1 MQHTFLD
8 MPAELQRLFAGDV
21 FDQVMQLQG
30 DVFRDVRGRKTIRVD
45 LAGASYFIKQHYGV
59 GWGEVLKNLFS
70 FRLPIVSAR
79 TEWRAIQRLDAL
91 GIPTTPAVAYG
102 ERGLNPVTRRSFIIT
117 RDLGDIVSLE
127 DFCRD
132 WPQSP
137 PPLKLKRQLL
147 AEVARIARTLHDN
160 GLNHRDFYICH
171 FCLDKKGLESGDI
184 HLYLIDLHRVG
195 IRHKIRTSARMKD
208 MAALYFSALDIG
220 LNLRDCLRFLRLYR
234 GRRLR
239 LILGEEAGFWRK
251 VSERAE
257 KLYLKFHGSKPR
269 RMFGL
274 EHDGE

>member
-45 LAGASYFIKQHYGV
+45 LACASYFIKQHYGV

-147 AEVARIARTLHDN
+147 AEVAHIARILHDN

-171 FCLDKKGLESGDI
+171 FCLDKTRLAQGEI
-184 HLYLIDLHRVG
+184 RLYLIDLHRVG
-195 IRHKIRTSARMKD
+195 MRRTIATTARMKD
-208 MAALYFSALDIG
+208 VAALYFSALDIG
-220 LNLRDCLRFLRLYR
+220 LSARDGLRFLRQYR
-234 GRRLR
+234 GKSLRR
-239 LILGEEAGFWRK
+239 IVEEEGPFWRR
-251 VSERAE
+251 VCDRAE
-257 KLYLKFHGSKPR
+257 KLYVKFHGKIP
-269 RMFGL
+269 RMFRL
-274 EHDGE
+274 